1 MLRIFAAV
9 LLLGIF
15 LCVDGFSAQ
24 PLATTE
30 PPAKVELLYCKG
42 VNLMPMLLATGQI
55 DGYFAWQPYL
65 SMAEKSGIGK
75 TVVLSPDFPPGW
87 QNHPCCVLVASDR
100 LLDDHLDLVSAFCY
114 LNILAVQWVRENPQA
129 STEIAAD
136 WLMGSRNYTLGK
148 SAIPSQE
155 VFENSRQTLVFSTE
169 PNGTWRRSMN
179 GLISQMISLV
189 DASTG
194 NQTGP
199 QDSSLFFDQRPYNTA
214 RVMISPG
221 KLESPR
227 PMQQKLLIG
236 YLMIDHQAPLFA
248 AAKNWKYFYDRYGI
262 ALKPQDD
269 AKRPSVLDLVVEGE
283 KVAEVELVTAP
294 TGQTLMTLMN
304 QGCLD
309 MAYCGVTPAIGS
321 ILLGGKGKIILP
333 VQNEGSGLV
342 LQADSNVRSWKDF
355 VALAKERSAKGRP
368 LKMGDPD
375 LGTITDVILQ
385 AAFNESG
392 IQGVK
397 A

>member
-1 MLRIFAAV
+1 MFRIFASM

-15 LCVDGFSAQ
+15 LCDAGSSAKS
-24 PLATTE
+24 LSATQA
-30 PPAKVELLYCKG
+30 PAKVELLYCKG

-75 TVVLSPDFPPGW
+75 SVVPSKDFPPGW
-87 QNHPCCVLVASDR
+87 QNHPCCILVASDR
-100 LLDDHLDLVSAFCY
+100 LLDDHLDLVSAFSY

-129 STEIAAD
+129 STQITAD
-136 WLMGSRNYTLGK
+136 WLMGSRNYTLGE
-148 SAIPSQE
+148 SAMPSQE
-155 VFENSRQTLVFSTE
+155 VFEDSRPTLVFSTE
-169 PNGTWRRSMN
+169 PNDTWRRSMD
-179 GLISQMISLV
+179 GLIAQMISLL
-189 DASTG
+189 DTSTG
-194 NQTGP
+194 DQIGL
-199 QDSSLFFDQRPYNTA
+199 QDISLFDPRPYSSA
-214 RVMISPG
+214 RAMIPPG
-221 KLESPR
+221 KLDSPK
-227 PMQQKLLIG
+227 PMPQRLLIG

-248 AAKNWKYFYDRYGI
+248 AVKNWKYFYDRYGI

-269 AKRPSVLDLVVEGE
+269 AKRPSMIDLVVEGE

-309 MAYCGVTPAIGS
+309 MAYCGITPAIGS
-321 ILLGGKGKIILP
+321 ILLGGEDKIILP

-342 LQADSNVRSWKDF
+342 LQPDSNVRGWEDF
-355 VALAKERSAKGRP
+355 VALARDRSAKGRP
-368 LKMGDPD
+368 LKLGDPD

>member
-24 PLATTE
+24 PLATAET
-30 PPAKVELLYCKG
+30 PAKVELLYCKG

-55 DGYFAWQPYL
+55 DGYFAWQPCL

-75 TVVLSPDFPPGW
+75 TVVLSRDFPPGW
-87 QNHPCCVLVASDR
+87 QNHPCCVLVAKDR

-136 WLMGSRNYTLGK
+136 WLMGSRNYTLGE

-155 VFENSRQTLVFSTE
+155 VFENSRPTLIFSTE
-169 PNGTWRRSMN
+169 PNDTWRRSMD
-179 GLISQMISLV
+179 GFVTQMIRLL

-194 NQTGP
+194 DQIDLQNI
-199 QDSSLFFDQRPYNTA
+199 SLLDLRPYNA
-214 RVMISPG
+214 AKVMIPTG
-221 KLESPR
+221 KFDSPR

-248 AAKNWKYFYDRYGI
+248 AVKNWKYFYDRYGI
-262 ALKPQDD
+262 ALEPQDD
-269 AKRPSVLDLVVEGE
+269 AKRPSVLDLVVEGK
-283 KVAEVELVTAP
+283 KVAEVELVSAP

-321 ILLGGKGKIILP
+321 IILGGDDKIILP

-342 LQADSNVRSWKDF
+342 LQADSNVKDWEDF

-368 LKMGDPD
+368 LKLGDPD

-392 IQGVK
+392 IQGVR

>member
-1 MLRIFAAV
+1 MILI
-9 LLLGIF
+9 GIF
-15 LCVDGFSAQ
+15 LCDAGSSAKS
-24 PLATTE
+24 LSATQA
-30 PPAKVELLYCKG
+30 PAKVELLYCKG

-75 TVVLSPDFPPGW
+75 TVVLSRDFPPGW
-87 QNHPCCVLVASDR
+87 QNHPCCILVASDR
-100 LLDDHLDLVSAFCY
+100 LLDDHLDLVSAFSY

-129 STEIAAD
+129 STEITAD
-136 WLMGSRNYTLGK
+136 WLMGSRNYTLGE
-148 SAIPSQE
+148 SAMPSQE
-155 VFENSRQTLVFSTE
+155 VFEDSRPTLIFSTE
-169 PNGTWRRSMN
+169 PNDAWRRSMD
-179 GLISQMISLV
+179 GLIAQMISLL
-189 DASTG
+189 DTSTG
-194 NQTGP
+194 DQIGL
-199 QDSSLFFDQRPYNTA
+199 QDISLFDPRPYSSA
-214 RVMISPG
+214 RAMIPPG
-221 KLESPR
+221 KLDSPK
-227 PMQQKLLIG
+227 PMPQRLLIG

-248 AAKNWKYFYDRYGI
+248 SVKNWKYFYDRYGI

-269 AKRPSVLDLVVEGE
+269 AKRPSMIDLVVEGQ

-321 ILLGGKGKIILP
+321 ILLGGKEKIILP

-342 LQADSNVRSWKDF
+342 LQADSNVRSWEDF
-355 VALAKERSAKGRP
+355 VALARERSARGRP
-368 LKMGDPD
+368 LKLGDPD

>member
-1 MLRIFAAV
+1 MFRIFAFT
-9 LLLGIF
+9 LLLGIL
-15 LCVDGFSAQ
+15 LCDAGSSAQ
-24 PLATTE
+24 SLSATE
-30 PPAKVELLYCKG
+30 APAKVELLYCKG

-75 TVVLSPDFPPGW
+75 IVVLSRDFPPGW
-87 QNHPCCVLVASDR
+87 QNHPCCILVASDR
-100 LLDDHLDLVSAFCY
+100 LLADHLDLVSAFSY
-114 LNILAVQWVRENPQA
+114 LNILAVQRVRENPKD
-129 STEIAAD
+129 STEITAD
-136 WLMGSRNYTLGK
+136 WLMGSRNYTLGQ
-148 SAIPSQE
+148 SAMPSQE
-155 VFENSRQTLVFSTE
+155 VFENSRPTLIFSTE
-169 PNGTWRRSMN
+169 PNDTWRRSMD
-179 GLISQMISLV
+179 GLIVQMIRLL

-194 NQTGP
+194 DQIGL
-199 QDSSLFFDQRPYNTA
+199 QDISLFDLRPYNAA
-214 RVMISPG
+214 RAMIPPG
-221 KLESPR
+221 KLDSPR
-227 PMQQKLLIG
+227 PMQQRLLIG

-248 AAKNWKYFYDRYGI
+248 AVKNWKYFNDRYGI
-262 ALKPQDD
+262 ALKPQGD
-269 AKRPSVLDLVVEGE
+269 AKRPSTLDLVVEGE

-309 MAYCGVTPAIGS
+309 MAYCGITPAIGS
-321 ILLGGKGKIILP
+321 ILLGGKEKIILP

-342 LQADSNVRSWKDF
+342 LQADSNVRSWEDF
-355 VALAKERSAKGRP
+355 VALARDRSAKGRP
-368 LKMGDPD
+368 LKLGDPD

>member
-1 MLRIFAAV
+1 MLRIFAAIV
-9 LLLGIF
+9 ILGIF
-15 LCVDGFSAQ
+15 LCDVGFSAQ

-30 PPAKVELLYCKG
+30 IPAKVELLYCKG

-65 SMAEKSGIGK
+65 SMAEESGIGK
-75 TVVLSPDFPPGW
+75 TVVLSQDFPPGW

-100 LLDDHLDLVSAFCY
+100 LLDDHLDLVSVFSN
-114 LNILAVQWVRENPQA
+114 LNILAVQWVRENPKA
-129 STEIAAD
+129 STEITAD
-136 WLMGSRNYTLGK
+136 WLMGSRNYTLGDND
-148 SAIPSQE
+148 IPSQV
-155 VFENSRQTLVFSTE
+155 VFENSRPTLVFSTE
-169 PNGTWRRSMN
+169 PNDTWRRSMD
-179 GLISQMISLV
+179 GLITQMIRLLDV
-189 DASTG
+189 STG
-194 NQTGP
+194 NQVVL
-199 QDSSLFFDQRPYNTA
+199 QNVSFFDHRPYNA
-214 RVMISPG
+214 AMAMIPSG
-221 KLESPR
+221 KLDSPR

-248 AAKNWKYFYDRYGI
+248 AVKNWKYFYDRYGI
-262 ALKPQDD
+262 ALKPQDE
-269 AKRPSVLDLVVEGE
+269 AKRPRMLDLVVEGE

-321 ILLGGKGKIILP
+321 ILLGGKEKIILP

-342 LQADSNVRSWKDF
+342 LQADSNVRNWEDF
-355 VALAKERSAKGRP
+355 VALARDRSAKGRP
-368 LKMGDPD
+368 LKLGDPD